1 MLILVTGAA
10 GYVGAPA
17 VSRLLSAGH
26 TVRALDSLA
35 FGGASLLSAYPS
47 GRFTLMRGDIRDARA
62 VDRAVTGADVV
73 VHLAGIVGDPACAAQ
88 PALAREVNVDATALL
103 HRAARRAGVTRLV
116 FASSCSVYG
125 HSNQTCD
132 EQAPLRPLSLY
143 AETKA
148 ESEKELLAASGSGP
162 MMCTVLRFATL
173 YGLAPRMRFDLVANI
188 FARDAQIRRRVTV
201 HAPEAWRPLVHV
213 ADVAAAVAA
222 VVDAPD
228 GQVAGEVFN
237 VASES
242 ANHTLLDV
250 ARAAVR
256 ACGGGAEIDIRPV
269 AGDARDYRATG
280 GKLTSAT
287 GWTPARSLD
296 EGISEITAAL
306 ADGVLEPEAGHA
318 AA

>member
-10 GYVGAPA
+10 GYVGAPT

-47 GRFTLMRGDIRDARA
+47 GRFALVRGDIRDPLAVERA
-62 VDRAVTGADVV
+62 VVGADVV
-73 VHLAGIVGDPACAAQ
+73 VHLAGIVGDPACAAE
-88 PALAREVNVDATALL
+88 PDLAREVNVGATAML
-103 HRAARRAGVTRLV
+103 HRAARRAGVAHFI

-125 HSNQTCD
+125 HSDQVCD

-148 ESEKELLAASGSGP
+148 EAEGDLLGAHGTGP
-162 MMCTVLRFATL
+162 MACTVLRFATL

-188 FARDAQIRRRVTV
+188 FARDAQFRRHVTV
-201 HAPEAWRPLVHV
+201 HAPAAWRPLVHV
-213 ADVAAAVAA
+213 ADIATAIAAVA
-222 VVDAPD
+222 DAPA

-237 VASES
+237 VADRA
-242 ANHTLLDV
+242 ANYPLLDI

-256 ACGGGAEIDIRPV
+256 ASGGDAEIDIRPI
-269 AGDARDYRATG
+269 AGNARDYRVTG
-280 GKLTSAT
+280 DKLTAVT
-287 GWTPARSLD
+287 GWSPARSLD
-296 EGISEITAAL
+296 EGISEITGAL
-306 ADGVLEPEAGHA
+306 AAGVLEPGAGHEA
-318 AA
+318 A